1 MEELELLEFL
11 DRALCGKE
19 EEDDEDDDDELLT
32 VVGVA
37 AALGRDEKLFRKR
50 WDSEYLMNL
59 ATHEG
64 SFIAEYRV
72 DPG

>member
-11 DRALCGKE
+11 DRALCGKGE
-19 EEDDEDDDDELLT
+19 GDDDDEELLA

-50 WDSEYLMNL
+50 WDSEYL
-59 ATHEG
+59 
-64 SFIAEYRV
+64 
-72 DPG
+72 